1 MYLFFL
7 IFGIVFILTAGI
19 FINYIYEFFPINKI
33 TNFIYSTNNNHLF
46 NDISILPQV
55 CVQNV
60 GFLILRSN
68 NLIK

>member
-46 NDISILPQV
+46 NDISILNIPIV
-55 CVQNV
+55 IWGLFEIGRAHV
-60 GFLILRSN
+60 
-68 NLIK
+68 